1 MIFSYRYKNDTLA
14 TAVVVYRDKTNF
26 FMHTTS
32 DKNKK
37 KGFTPLEIWAWLKRL
52 ARTLSKTSH
61 MPQKAFYYASLT
73 GFTMVEVVVMLAI
86 ITTLSA
92 IVLASFGRL
101 NEGAVLRGSVR
112 ETALV
117 MRKAQNMSLSVR
129 QIMVGAP
136 PQAVIPPAVGVRFT
150 KGQSLFFLF
159 ADLAVSR
166 DFKYTDASEKI
177 GTDERFLR
185 KIYVKSFKN
194 ETGTQ
199 YTAPE
204 TQSIHVIFSAP
215 EATVAI
221 TNANGVDM
229 GNFIEIE
236 LAEPSGQQTK
246 SIAVRTSGQISI
258 K

>member
-1 MIFSYRYKNDTLA
+1 MYIVN
-14 TAVVVYRDKTNF
+14 
-26 FMHTTS
+26 

-52 ARTLSKTSH
+52 ARTLSKISH
-61 MPQKAFYYASLT
+61 IPQKVLT

-86 ITTLSA
+86 ITMLSA

-112 ETALV
+112 EAALA

-150 KGQSLFFLF
+150 KGQSLYFFF

-166 DFKYTDASEKI
+166 DFKYTDGSEKI
-177 GTDERFLR
+177 GADERFLR
-185 KIYVKSFKN
+185 NIYVKSFKN
-194 ETGTQ
+194 AMGTEF
-199 YTAPE
+199 TVPE

-215 EATVAI
+215 EAAVAI
-221 TNANGVDM
+221 TNLNGADM

-236 LAEPSGQQTK
+236 FAALSGQQTK
-246 SIAVRTSGQISI
+246 SVVVRTSGQISI